1 MKAKDLKNSI
11 LQMAVEGKL
20 VPQDPSD
27 EPASILLERIRA
39 ERRELVAE
47 KKMKAPKGGESVIY
61 LASDGSRYE
70 KRGGGEPVCIDGEIP
85 FEVPEGWEWARLES
99 LSSVITDG
107 DHQAPPQVNDGVPFL
122 VISDVSN
129 GGLSF
134 NGTRH
139 VPQSYYDAIDASRKP
154 RAGDLLITVTGSFG
168 ITVPVNTETA
178 FCFQRHIALIR
189 PLIFR
194 EFLDLALSAPLAY
207 ERFKLE
213 SSGTAQKTVS
223 LTVLRRTLIPLPSLV
238 EQRRIAAR
246 VAELMPLVEQYGAL
260 EDEREALDAGLA
272 DRLRKSVLQEAVQG
286 RLAAQDASDEP
297 ASALL
302 ERIRAE
308 RAAKVAAGELKAPK
322 GGESVIY
329 RDPSDG
335 AHYEKRGKGEP
346 VCIEDEIPFD
356 IPDTWEWVRLG
367 SLVLNRK
374 QLKPASSFCYID
386 ISSIDNKSNKLADC
400 ETVVEAKKAPSRA
413 RKPVEVGDVLYATV
427 RPYLHNA
434 CIVDRQFSVPPI
446 ASTGFAAMV
455 CPDGLVEQYL
465 LECLLSPFFDDYA
478 NDLDNSKGVA
488 YPAINDERLYRAL
501 IPVPPL
507 AEQRRIIERVDELL
521 ALLA

>member
-1 MKAKDLKNSI
+1 MLDKQKNAGELKPYLRNANVQWGYFDLNEVHSMALSKDEQARFL
-11 LQMAVEGKL
+11 LQQGDLMVCE
-20 VPQDPSD
+20 
-27 EPASILLERIRA
+27 
-39 ERRELVAE
+39 
-47 KKMKAPKGGESVIY
+47 
-61 LASDGSRYE
+61 
-70 KRGGGEPVCIDGEIP
+70 GGEPGRCAIWGSRSCEMYYQKALHRVRCASDSL
-85 FEVPEGWEWARLES
+85 EVEYCAIVVEYFVRARL
-99 LSSVITDG
+99 
-107 DHQAPPQVNDGVPFL
+107 
-122 VISDVSN
+122 
-129 GGLSF
+129 
-134 NGTRH
+134 
-139 VPQSYYDAIDASRKP
+139 
-154 RAGDLLITVTGSFG
+154 
-168 ITVPVNTETA
+168 
-178 FCFQRHIALIR
+178 
-189 PLIFR
+189 
-194 EFLDLALSAPLAY
+194 
-207 ERFKLE
+207 LE
-213 SSGTAQKTVS
+213 SKMTGTTIKHLPARNLERMLV
-223 LTVLRRTLIPLPSLV
+223 PLPSLV

-356 IPDTWEWVRLG
+356 VPRGWEWARLG

>member
-1 MKAKDLKNSI
+1 MLDKQKNAGELKPYLRNANVQWGYFDLNEVHSMALSKDEQARFL
-11 LQMAVEGKL
+11 LQQGDLMVCE
-20 VPQDPSD
+20 
-27 EPASILLERIRA
+27 
-39 ERRELVAE
+39 
-47 KKMKAPKGGESVIY
+47 
-61 LASDGSRYE
+61 
-70 KRGGGEPVCIDGEIP
+70 GGEPGRCAIWGSRSCEMYYQIALHRVRCASDSL
-85 FEVPEGWEWARLES
+85 EVEYCAIVVEYFVRARL
-99 LSSVITDG
+99 
-107 DHQAPPQVNDGVPFL
+107 
-122 VISDVSN
+122 
-129 GGLSF
+129 
-134 NGTRH
+134 
-139 VPQSYYDAIDASRKP
+139 
-154 RAGDLLITVTGSFG
+154 
-168 ITVPVNTETA
+168 
-178 FCFQRHIALIR
+178 
-189 PLIFR
+189 
-194 EFLDLALSAPLAY
+194 
-207 ERFKLE
+207 LE
-213 SSGTAQKTVS
+213 SKMTGTTIKHLPARNLERMLV
-223 LTVLRRTLIPLPSLV
+223 PLPSLV

>member
-1 MKAKDLKNSI
+1 MLDKQKNAGELKPYLRNANVQWGYFDLNEVHSMALSKDEQARFL
-11 LQMAVEGKL
+11 LQQGDLMVCE
-20 VPQDPSD
+20 
-27 EPASILLERIRA
+27 
-39 ERRELVAE
+39 
-47 KKMKAPKGGESVIY
+47 
-61 LASDGSRYE
+61 
-70 KRGGGEPVCIDGEIP
+70 GGEPGRCAIWGSRSCEMYYQKAMHRVRCASDSL
-85 FEVPEGWEWARLES
+85 EVEYCAIVVEYFVRARL
-99 LSSVITDG
+99 
-107 DHQAPPQVNDGVPFL
+107 
-122 VISDVSN
+122 
-129 GGLSF
+129 
-134 NGTRH
+134 
-139 VPQSYYDAIDASRKP
+139 
-154 RAGDLLITVTGSFG
+154 
-168 ITVPVNTETA
+168 
-178 FCFQRHIALIR
+178 
-189 PLIFR
+189 
-194 EFLDLALSAPLAY
+194 
-207 ERFKLE
+207 LE
-213 SSGTAQKTVS
+213 SKMTGTTIKHLPARNLERMLV
-223 LTVLRRTLIPLPSLV
+223 PLPSLV

>member
-1 MKAKDLKNSI
+1 
-11 LQMAVEGKL
+11 
-20 VPQDPSD
+20 
-27 EPASILLERIRA
+27 
-39 ERRELVAE
+39 
-47 KKMKAPKGGESVIY
+47 
-61 LASDGSRYE
+61 
-70 KRGGGEPVCIDGEIP
+70 
-85 FEVPEGWEWARLES
+85 
-99 LSSVITDG
+99 
-107 DHQAPPQVNDGVPFL
+107 
-122 VISDVSN
+122 
-129 GGLSF
+129 
-134 NGTRH
+134 
-139 VPQSYYDAIDASRKP
+139 
-154 RAGDLLITVTGSFG
+154 
-168 ITVPVNTETA
+168 
-178 FCFQRHIALIR
+178 
-189 PLIFR
+189 
-194 EFLDLALSAPLAY
+194 
-207 ERFKLE
+207 
-213 SSGTAQKTVS
+213 
-223 LTVLRRTLIPLPSLV
+223 
-238 EQRRIAAR
+238 
-246 VAELMPLVEQYGAL
+246 
-260 EDEREALDAGLA
+260 
-272 DRLRKSVLQEAVQG
+272 
-286 RLAAQDASDEP
+286 
-297 ASALL
+297 
-302 ERIRAE
+302 
-308 RAAKVAAGELKAPK
+308 
-322 GGESVIY
+322 
-329 RDPSDG
+329 
-335 AHYEKRGKGEP
+335 KGEP